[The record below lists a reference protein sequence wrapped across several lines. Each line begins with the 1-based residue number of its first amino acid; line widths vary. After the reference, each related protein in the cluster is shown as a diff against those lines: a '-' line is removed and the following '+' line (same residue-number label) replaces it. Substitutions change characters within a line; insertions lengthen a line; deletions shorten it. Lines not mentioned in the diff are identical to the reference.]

1 MAGREC
7 GARADR
13 VDCVRDAARIVHE
26 IALGLIDIYKDAS
39 AEGVGKRPR
48 CGYMAGRCARIK
60 FIARAAGY
68 LQMIARI
75 GRRDRYNAGGDRKRV
90 VMGKSVSGRL
100 DPGGW
105 RTFKTK

>member
-48 CGYMAGRCARIK
+48 CGYLAGRCARIK

-75 GRRDRYNAGGDRKRV
+75 GRRDRYNAGGPVLAEKQRLRDRKSR
-90 VMGKSVSGRL
+90 RL
-100 DPGGW
+100 NSS
-105 RTFKTK
+105 R